1 VSSILVFCR
10 DCGKQGPSSETRDGR
25 CLDCQVRKSVADLR
39 DEHAR
44 LWRKR
49 ERYRSQQANVEQI
62 GRQIARVED
71 RMGQR
76 IKELVSNEGQAI
88 DYLRRELEAARGQ
101 RYTIKGV

>member
-1 VSSILVFCR
+1 MSVILVFCKE
-10 DCGKQGPSSETRDGR
+10 CGKQVPSSETRDGR

-49 ERYRSQQANVEQI
+49 ERYRSSQANVEQI
-62 GRQIARVED
+62 ARQIARVED

-76 IKELVSNEGQAI
+76 IRELVPNERQAV
-88 DYLRRELEAARGQ
+88 DYLRRELEVARGQ